1 MAFGG
6 VEVVRLDG
14 EWRSQQHGRAF
25 CLGVGWTGT
34 HPAENRVATR
44 IRVAT
49 RFRVMVPG
57 CGPLDAEDASVGCMQ
72 LGFVVRSTLVD
83 VLCHCCASEKLRLT
97 ACWQATSAGEPD
109 ARKALLGPL

>member
-1 MAFGG
+1 MDWPKGTTGAQKRRSLSGYGCGAARVRMAFGG

-14 EWRSQQHGRAF
+14 EWRTQQHGRAF

-49 RFRVMVPG
+49 RFRVVIPG
-57 CGPLDAEDASVGCMQ
+57 CGPLDAE
-72 LGFVVRSTLVD
+72 STEREYRTHAGRKD
-83 VLCHCCASEKLRLT
+83 QGSFLT
-97 ACWQATSAGEPD
+97 AA
-109 ARKALLGPL
+109 ALF